1 MEYKFKVLSDKF
13 KSLSDKPWLARS
25 IRQIQS
31 SIRQP
36 SSNLHPTSQSSI
48 HQIQSKGQLRPTKSN
63 THASSNFKV
72 FRQVQSSI
80 DKRNLQQ
87 TWHRTQK
94 QLIKESSDD
103 CVNNVHA
110 VMSDKII
117 CNDACESRRVRQT
130 HQTWKTNWPT
140 NADFLKKK
148 SRSNHSWSGGTSK
161 KMMWWCT
168 GA

>member
-1 MEYKFKVLSDKF
+1 MARSLAPSDKF
-13 KSLSDKPWLARS
+13 KAPSDSQVQISIQQVKALSIKFSPKGSSVRQNQILMHRQISRCSDKFKAPSTNATCNKLDIEHKSSWSKNRRMIASIMYMPWW
-25 IRQIQS
+25 
-31 SIRQP
+31 
-36 SSNLHPTSQSSI
+36 
-48 HQIQSKGQLRPTKSN
+48 
-63 THASSNFKV
+63 V
-72 FRQVQSSI
+72 
-80 DKRNLQQ
+80 
-87 TWHRTQK
+87 
-94 QLIKESSDD
+94 IKI
-103 CVNNVHA
+103 V
-110 VMSDKII
+110 